1 MVLSCDSAC
10 DQLYVTI
17 VWTRKLADDRI
28 KRQNRDGSCSVICTK
43 AFKNIHTRY
52 EAMIT
57 FNSFLYSFLQSFL
70 AFVLLFALNFIV
82 CYLFFNL

>member
-10 DQLYVTI
+10 DQLYVTT
-17 VWTRKLADDRI
+17 VWTRKLPDDRI
-28 KRQNRDGSCSVICTK
+28 KRKNRGGSCSVLYTK

-57 FNSFLYSFLQSFL
+57 FFSFLYSVLQSFL
-70 AFVLLFALNFIV
+70 AFGLLFALKNH
-82 CYLFFNL
+82 